1 MAELSCTR
9 THSAPEQSTE
19 PIATLQFLSL
29 TPPLPP
35 QTQVTSSIEDI
46 IKTRIKESLFDDV
59 VRTAALEKAK
69 YKPKPAELSEEKSGL
84 GLGDAYAKEYEELI
98 MGHTSAERSKIE
110 QAQHEVKELFSKL
123 GQRLDGLFN
132 FHAVPKPFKSE
143 VSVKSNVSAIRME
156 EAMPTAMAESMSL
169 APEEV
174 YGKKKGNALTTRTE
188 LSQAERKAERRKK
201 KRVKKRVTGEK
212 DHVEEVRARIN
223 PEGTSAKRI
232 QAKKDEKA
240 LADAKR
246 KGMVVDGPHAKKAQ
260 RAAERGS
267 LRVRRNSSATL
278 RRSRSRRRWRM
289 RRRLALEVAV
299 ERSARH
305 RTGCM
310 RTRRAKRTSCRAVI
324 HLCEENQLKRQR
336 THPSLPHTH
345 YNNLL
350 NQSSSRTIL
359 L

>member
-1 MAELSCTR
+1 M
-9 THSAPEQSTE
+9 
-19 PIATLQFLSL
+19 
-29 TPPLPP
+29 
-35 QTQVTSSIEDI
+35 
-46 IKTRIKESLFDDV
+46 
-59 VRTAALEKAK
+59 EKAK

-143 VSVKSNVSAIRME
+143 VSVKSKVSAIRME

-223 PEGTSAKRI
+223 PEGTSAKR
-232 QAKKDEKA
+232 
-240 LADAKR
+240 

-260 RAAERGS
+260 KGGGEREF
-267 LRVRRNSSATL
+267 T
-278 RRSRSRRRWRM
+278 
-289 RRRLALEVAV
+289 
-299 ERSARH
+299 RSAQFFRNFEAQQKQAKVENAKAI
-305 RTGCM
+305 GFGGGGGK
-310 RTRRAKRTSCRAVI
+310 KRTAPDGVYADKKSKAYK
-324 HLCEENQLKRQR
+324 L
-336 THPSLPHTH
+336 
-345 YNNLL
+345 
-350 NQSSSRTIL
+350 
-359 L
+359 

>member
-9 THSAPEQSTE
+9 THSAPAQSTE

-260 RAAERGS
+260 KGGGEREF
-267 LRVRRNSSATL
+267 T
-278 RRSRSRRRWRM
+278 
-289 RRRLALEVAV
+289 
-299 ERSARH
+299 RSAQFFRNFEAQQKQAKVENAKAI
-305 RTGCM
+305 GFGGGGGK
-310 RTRRAKRTSCRAVI
+310 KRTAPDGVYADKKSKAYK
-324 HLCEENQLKRQR
+324 L
-336 THPSLPHTH
+336 
-345 YNNLL
+345 
-350 NQSSSRTIL
+350 
-359 L
+359 